1 MTNEDKRFEQLRFE
15 RKFIVIPYLIY
26 AVIVLLLSLIHI

>member
-15 RKFIVIPYLIY
+15 RKFIVIPYVIY
-26 AVIVLLLSLIHI
+26 QSLYYY